1 MQVVLVYSGYE
12 ALDAAIDMR
21 WDNNIY
27 EYQMRTFSYNSHPLS
42 SIMYDILN
50 NIMDDFKTPLAV
62 VVAYD
67 KQFASG
73 LSVYE
78 DIYHSLCRNANEPLV
93 DGLDIPVYFQTNQ
106 ENRGII
112 DVRKGINAD
121 KVVVL
126 LLIDLCMFN
135 GSDWT
140 NYIDEVVKEDK
151 AGTVEVLPVALCQ
164 YAFQIHPELGEQQYI
179 RLQNYDIRDCWQE
192 FLIRFYDDLIRTLR
206 ASNEKLQIF
215 ISHTKKDN
223 DHLGIE
229 KANELK
235 AHLRADTKLNS
246 FYDAN
251 DILDGYSFGDQIKEN
266 VKKSLLVILETET
279 YSDREWCRI
288 EAIVGKENHV
298 PTVVVSLFNGKIL
311 RTFPYLGNTP
321 KIRFD
326 GKWDEVICLLLRTAL
341 DKYYEEKY
349 LEKFKQADG
358 KVIPMM
364 PEFINIGNID
374 RVKQILYPE
383 PPLGNEELEV
393 VKRQFPNIT
402 FSTPSQLFAN
412 SRFLDGKNI
421 AISISE
427 SPDSSTK
434 GIGKT
439 MFEDLSVELARHL
452 LISGAHLVYGGDL
465 SPGGFTE
472 LFKDLAY
479 QYGIYEKDKSLK
491 NYFTNY
497 LAWPIY
503 IGMTP
508 ASQAEYKACRVNCQK
523 AEIPDT
529 IPVGLRDLMLPPT
542 TVENLYYWAESLKA
556 MRQEMESHIDAR
568 IILGGRVT
576 GFKGYMPGLYEEAVN
591 AEKANHPIF
600 LLGGFGG
607 ASACLIQL
615 IKGETSSDKLFEE
628 CCSHHIYQEFVSY
641 LDKEKEEMN
650 FKVLDVFSNNMDIL
664 KNGLSK
670 EDNERLF
677 VTTNV
682 TEIIALVLKGLHTL
696 GS

>member
-1 MQVVLVYSGYE
+1 MV
-12 ALDAAIDMR
+12 
-21 WDNNIY
+21 
-27 EYQMRTFSYNSHPLS
+27 
-42 SIMYDILN
+42 
-50 NIMDDFKTPLAV
+50 DFKTPLAI

-67 KQFASG
+67 KQFTGG
-73 LSVYE
+73 LSIYE
-78 DIYHSLCRNANEPLV
+78 DLYHLLCRNANEPLI

-106 ENRGII
+106 EDGII
-112 DVRKGINAD
+112 YDVRKTINAD

-126 LLIDLCMFN
+126 LLVDLCMFN
-135 GSDWT
+135 SSAWT
-140 NYIDEVVKEDK
+140 NYINELVNDDKNGVVK
-151 AGTVEVLPVALCQ
+151 VLPVALCQ
-164 YAFQIHPELGEQQYI
+164 YAFDINHELGKQQYI
-179 RLQNYDIRDCWQE
+179 RLKSYDIRACWQE
-192 FLIRFYDDLIRTLR
+192 FLIRFYDDLIRTVCD
-206 ASNEKLQIF
+206 SQEKLQIF
-215 ISHTKKDN
+215 ISHTKKDE

-298 PTVVVSLFNGKIL
+298 PTVVVSLFNGKIP

-321 KIRFD
+321 KIRFE
-326 GKWDEVICLLLRTAL
+326 GNWDEVICLLLRTAL
-341 DKYYEEKY
+341 DKYYEERY
-349 LEKFKQADG
+349 LENFRQANS

-364 PEFINIGNID
+364 PEFINIGKVD
-374 RVKQILYPE
+374 GVDQILYPE

-393 VKRQFPNIT
+393 VKRQFPTIT
-402 FSTPSQLFAN
+402 FNTPSQIFSA
-412 SRFLDGKNI
+412 SRFLEGKSV

-427 SPDSSTK
+427 SPDSSTL
-434 GIGKT
+434 GIGKA
-439 MFEDLSVELARHL
+439 MFEDLSVELARHF

-465 SPGGFTE
+465 RPGGFTE

-479 QYGIYEKDKSLK
+479 QYGIYEKDKTLK

-503 IGMTP
+503 IGMSPST
-508 ASQAEYKACRVNCQK
+508 QAEYKSCRVLCQK
-523 AEIPDT
+523 STIPDT
-529 IPVGLRDLMLPPT
+529 IPTDLHSQMVPPS

-556 MRQEMESHIDAR
+556 MRLEMESNIDAR
-568 IILGGRVT
+568 IILGGRVA
-576 GFKGYMPGLYEEAVN
+576 GFKGYMPGLYEEAII
-591 AEKANHPIF
+591 AANCKHPIF

-607 ASACLIQL
+607 AASRLIKL
-615 IKGETSSDKLFEE
+615 LKGETTSEKLFEE
-628 CCSHHIYQEFVSY
+628 CCSHHLYQEFVSY
-641 LDKEKEEMN
+641 LDKEKAEMN
-650 FKVLDVFSNNMDIL
+650 FKALDVFSNNMDVL

-670 EDNERLF
+670 EENEQLF

-696 GS
+696 GR

>member
-1 MQVVLVYSGYE
+1 M
-12 ALDAAIDMR
+12 
-21 WDNNIY
+21 N
-27 EYQMRTFSYNSHPLS
+27 
-42 SIMYDILN
+42 
-50 NIMDDFKTPLAV
+50 DFKTPLAI

-67 KQFASG
+67 MQFTEG
-73 LSVYE
+73 LSIYE
-78 DIYHSLCRNANEPLV
+78 DLYHLLCRNANEPLV

-106 ENRGII
+106 EDGNIY
-112 DVRKGINAD
+112 DVRKAINAD

-126 LLIDLCMFN
+126 LLVDLCMFN
-135 GSDWT
+135 SSAWA
-140 NYIDEVVKEDK
+140 NYINELVNDEKNGVVK
-151 AGTVEVLPVALCQ
+151 VLPVALCQ
-164 YAFQIHPELGEQQYI
+164 YAFGINHELGKQQYI
-179 RLQNYDIRDCWQE
+179 RLKNFNIRDCWKE
-192 FLIRFYDDLIRTLR
+192 FLIRFYDDLIRTLCK
-206 ASNEKLQIF
+206 SQEKLQIF
-215 ISHTKKDN
+215 ISHTKKDE
-223 DHLGIE
+223 DCMGIE

-235 AHLRADTKLNS
+235 AYLRADTKLNS

-266 VKKSLLVILETET
+266 LKKSLLIILETST

-288 EAIVGKENHV
+288 EAIVGKENYV
-298 PTVVVSLFNGKIL
+298 PTVVVSLFNGMIP

-326 GKWDEVICLLLRTAL
+326 TNWDEVICLLLRTAL
-341 DKYYEEKY
+341 DKYYEERY
-349 LEKFKQADG
+349 LENFSQANS

-364 PEFINIGNID
+364 PEFINIGKVDGVN
-374 RVKQILYPE
+374 QILYPE

-393 VKRQFPNIT
+393 VKRQFPTIT
-402 FSTPSQLFAN
+402 FNTPSQIFAA
-412 SRFLDGKNI
+412 SRFLEGKNV

-427 SPDSSTK
+427 SPDSSSL
-434 GIGKT
+434 GIGKA

-452 LISGAHLVYGGDL
+452 LVSGAHLVYGGDL
-465 SPGGFTE
+465 RPGGFTE

-479 QYGIYEKDKSLK
+479 QYGIYEKDKTLK

-508 ASQAEYKACRVNCQK
+508 ATQAEYKSCRVHCQK
-523 AEIPDT
+523 AVIPDT
-529 IPVGLRDLMLPPT
+529 IPVALRDLMVPPT
-542 TVENLYYWAESLKA
+542 TVENMYYWAESLRA

-568 IILGGRVT
+568 IILGGRIT
-576 GFKGYMPGLYEEAVN
+576 GFKGYMPGLYEEATY
-591 AEKANHPIF
+591 AAKANHPLF

-607 ASACLIQL
+607 ASARLIQL
-615 IKGETSSDKLFEE
+615 IKGETSSEELFAE
-628 CCSHHIYQEFVSY
+628 CCSNHSYQDFVSY

-650 FKVLDVFSNNMDIL
+650 FKALDVFSNNMDVL

-696 GS
+696 GR

>member
-1 MQVVLVYSGYE
+1 
-12 ALDAAIDMR
+12 
-21 WDNNIY
+21 
-27 EYQMRTFSYNSHPLS
+27 
-42 SIMYDILN
+42 
-50 NIMDDFKTPLAV
+50 MDDFKTPLAI

-67 KQFASG
+67 KQFTGG
-73 LSVYE
+73 LSIYE
-78 DIYHSLCRNANEPLV
+78 DLYHLLCRNANEPLI

-106 ENRGII
+106 EDGII
-112 DVRKGINAD
+112 YDVRKTINAD

-126 LLIDLCMFN
+126 LLVDLCMFN
-135 GSDWT
+135 SSAWT
-140 NYIDEVVKEDK
+140 DYINELVNDDKNGVVK
-151 AGTVEVLPVALCQ
+151 VLPVALCQ
-164 YAFQIHPELGEQQYI
+164 YAFDINHELGKQQYI
-179 RLQNYDIRDCWQE
+179 RLKSYDIRACWQE
-192 FLIRFYDDLIRTLR
+192 FLIRFYDDLIRTVCD
-206 ASNEKLQIF
+206 SQEKLQIF
-215 ISHTKKDN
+215 ISHTKKDE
-223 DHLGIE
+223 DRLGIE

-235 AHLRADTKLNS
+235 AYLRADTKLNS

-251 DILDGYSFGDQIKEN
+251 DILDGYSFGDQIKAN
-266 VKKSLLVILETET
+266 LKKSLLVILETST

-298 PTVVVSLFNGKIL
+298 PTVVVSLFNGMIP

-321 KIRFD
+321 KIRF
-326 GKWDEVICLLLRTAL
+326 GGNWDEVICLLLRTAL
-341 DKYYEEKY
+341 DKYYEERY
-349 LEKFKQADG
+349 LENFSQANS

-364 PEFINIGNID
+364 PEFINIGKVDGVN
-374 RVKQILYPE
+374 QILYPE

-393 VKRQFPNIT
+393 VKRQFPTIT
-402 FSTPSQLFAN
+402 FNTPSQIFSA
-412 SRFLDGKNI
+412 SRFLEGKNV

-427 SPDSSTK
+427 SPDSSTL
-434 GIGKT
+434 GIGMA

-465 SPGGFTE
+465 RPGGFTE

-479 QYGIYEKDKSLK
+479 QYGIYEKDKSFK

-508 ASQAEYKACRVNCQK
+508 ASQAEYKFCRVNCQK

-529 IPVGLRDLMLPPT
+529 IPVGLRDLMVPPT
-542 TVENLYYWAESLKA
+542 TVENLYYWAESLKS
-556 MRQEMESHIDAR
+556 MRHEMESHIDAR

-576 GFKGYMPGLYEEAVN
+576 GFKGYMPGLYEEAIN
-591 AEKANHPIF
+591 AAKANHPLY

-607 ASACLIQL
+607 ASARLIQL

-628 CCSHHIYQEFVSY
+628 CCSHHLYQEFVSY
-641 LDKEKEEMN
+641 LDKEKREMN
-650 FKVLDVFSNNMDIL
+650 FKVLDVFSNNMSVL

-670 EDNERLF
+670 EENEQLF

-696 GS
+696 GR

>member
-1 MQVVLVYSGYE
+1 
-12 ALDAAIDMR
+12 
-21 WDNNIY
+21 
-27 EYQMRTFSYNSHPLS
+27 
-42 SIMYDILN
+42 
-50 NIMDDFKTPLAV
+50 MDDFKTPLAI

-67 KQFASG
+67 KQFTGG
-73 LSVYE
+73 LSIYE
-78 DIYHSLCRNANEPLV
+78 DLYHLLCRNANEPLI

-106 ENRGII
+106 EDGII
-112 DVRKGINAD
+112 YDVRKTINAD

-126 LLIDLCMFN
+126 LLVDLCMFN
-135 GSDWT
+135 SSAWT
-140 NYIDEVVKEDK
+140 NYINELVNDDKNGVVK
-151 AGTVEVLPVALCQ
+151 VLPVALCQ
-164 YAFQIHPELGEQQYI
+164 YAFDINHELGKQQYI
-179 RLQNYDIRDCWQE
+179 RLKSYDIRACWQE
-192 FLIRFYDDLIRTLR
+192 FLIRFYDDLIRTVCD
-206 ASNEKLQIF
+206 SQEKLQIF
-215 ISHTKKDN
+215 ISHTKKDE
-223 DHLGIE
+223 DRLGIE

-235 AHLRADTKLNS
+235 AYLRADTKLNS

-251 DILDGYSFGDQIKEN
+251 DILDGYSFGDQIKDN
-266 VKKSLLVILETET
+266 LKKSLLVILETST

-298 PTVVVSLFNGKIL
+298 PTIVVSLFNGMIP

-326 GKWDEVICLLLRTAL
+326 GNWDEVICLLLRTAL
-341 DKYYEEKY
+341 DKYYEERY
-349 LEKFKQADG
+349 LENFSQANS

-364 PEFINIGNID
+364 PEFINIGKVDGVN
-374 RVKQILYPE
+374 QIVYPE

-393 VKRQFPNIT
+393 VKRQFPTIT
-402 FSTPSQLFAN
+402 FNTPSQIFSA
-412 SRFLDGKNI
+412 SRFLESKNV

-427 SPDSSTK
+427 SPDSSTL
-434 GIGKT
+434 GIGKA

-465 SPGGFTE
+465 RPGGFTE

-479 QYGIYEKDKSLK
+479 QYGIYEKDKSFK

-508 ASQAEYKACRVNCQK
+508 VSQAEYKVCRVNCQK

-529 IPVGLRDLMLPPT
+529 IPVGLRDLMVPPT
-542 TVENLYYWAESLKA
+542 TVENLYYWAESLKS
-556 MRQEMESHIDAR
+556 MRHEMENHIDAR
-568 IILGGRVT
+568 IILGGRLT
-576 GFKGYMPGLYEEAVN
+576 GFKGYMPGLYEEAIN
-591 AEKANHPIF
+591 AAKANHPLY

-607 ASACLIQL
+607 ASARLIQL
-615 IKGETSSDKLFEE
+615 IKGKTSSDKLFEE
-628 CCSHHIYQEFVSY
+628 CCSHHLYQEFVSY
-641 LDKEKEEMN
+641 LDKEKAEMN
-650 FKVLDVFSNNMDIL
+650 FKVLDVFSNNMSVL

-670 EDNERLF
+670 EENEQLF

-696 GS
+696 GR

>member
-1 MQVVLVYSGYE
+1 M
-12 ALDAAIDMR
+12 
-21 WDNNIY
+21 DN
-27 EYQMRTFSYNSHPLS
+27 
-42 SIMYDILN
+42 
-50 NIMDDFKTPLAV
+50 FKTPLAI

-67 KQFASG
+67 KQFTGG
-73 LSVYE
+73 LSIYE
-78 DIYHSLCRNANEPLV
+78 DLYYLLCRNANEPLI

-106 ENRGII
+106 EDGII
-112 DVRKGINAD
+112 YDVRKTINAD

-126 LLIDLCMFN
+126 LLVDLYMFN
-135 GSDWT
+135 SSAWT
-140 NYIDEVVKEDK
+140 NYINELVNDDKNGVVK
-151 AGTVEVLPVALCQ
+151 VLPVALCQ
-164 YAFQIHPELGEQQYI
+164 YAFDINHELGKQQYI
-179 RLQNYDIRDCWQE
+179 RLKSYDIRACWQE
-192 FLIRFYDDLIRTLR
+192 FLIRFYDDLIRTVCD
-206 ASNEKLQIF
+206 SQEKLQIF
-215 ISHTKKDN
+215 ISHTKKDE
-223 DHLGIE
+223 DRLGIE

-235 AHLRADTKLNS
+235 AYLRADTKLNS

-266 VKKSLLVILETET
+266 LKKSLLVILETST

-288 EAIVGKENHV
+288 EAIVGKANHV
-298 PTVVVSLFNGKIL
+298 PTIVVSLFNGMIP

-326 GKWDEVICLLLRTAL
+326 GNWDEVICLLLRTAL
-341 DKYYEEKY
+341 DKYYEERY
-349 LEKFKQADG
+349 LENFSQANS

-364 PEFINIGNID
+364 PEFINIGKVDGVN
-374 RVKQILYPE
+374 QILYPE

-393 VKRQFPNIT
+393 VKRQFPTIT
-402 FSTPSQLFAN
+402 FNTPSQIFSV
-412 SRFLDGKNI
+412 SRFLEGKNV

-427 SPDSSTK
+427 SPDSSTL
-434 GIGKT
+434 GIGKA

-465 SPGGFTE
+465 RPGGFTE

-479 QYGIYEKDKSLK
+479 QYGIFEKDKSLK

-508 ASQAEYKACRVNCQK
+508 ASQAEYKSCRINCQK

-529 IPVGLRDLMLPPT
+529 IPVDLRDIMVPPT
-542 TVENLYYWAESLKA
+542 TVENLYYWAESLKS
-556 MRQEMESHIDAR
+556 MRHEMESHIDAR

-576 GFKGYMPGLYEEAVN
+576 GFKGYMPGLYEEATN
-591 AEKANHPIF
+591 AAKANHPIF

-607 ASACLIQL
+607 ASARLIQL
-615 IKGETSSDKLFEE
+615 VKGETSSEKLFEE
-628 CCSHHIYQEFVSY
+628 CCSNHSYQDFVSY

-650 FKVLDVFSNNMDIL
+650 FKALDVFSNNMDVL

-670 EDNERLF
+670 EENEQLF

-696 GS
+696 GR

>member
-1 MQVVLVYSGYE
+1 M
-12 ALDAAIDMR
+12 
-21 WDNNIY
+21 DN
-27 EYQMRTFSYNSHPLS
+27 
-42 SIMYDILN
+42 
-50 NIMDDFKTPLAV
+50 FKTPLAI

-67 KQFASG
+67 KQFTGG
-73 LSVYE
+73 LSIYE
-78 DIYHSLCRNANEPLV
+78 DLYYLLCRNANEPLI

-106 ENRGII
+106 EDGII
-112 DVRKGINAD
+112 YDVRKTINAD

-126 LLIDLCMFN
+126 LLVDLYMFN
-135 GSDWT
+135 SSAWT
-140 NYIDEVVKEDK
+140 NYINELVNDDKNGVVK
-151 AGTVEVLPVALCQ
+151 VLPVALCQ
-164 YAFQIHPELGEQQYI
+164 YAFDINHELGKQQYI
-179 RLQNYDIRDCWQE
+179 RLKSYDIRACWQE
-192 FLIRFYDDLIRTLR
+192 FLIRFYDDLIRTVCD
-206 ASNEKLQIF
+206 SQEKLQIF
-215 ISHTKKDN
+215 ISHTKKDE
-223 DHLGIE
+223 DRLGIE

-235 AHLRADTKLNS
+235 AYLRADTKLNS

-266 VKKSLLVILETET
+266 LKKSLLVILETST

-298 PTVVVSLFNGKIL
+298 PTIVVSLFNGMIP

-326 GKWDEVICLLLRTAL
+326 GNWDEVICLLLRTAL
-341 DKYYEEKY
+341 DKYYEERY
-349 LEKFKQADG
+349 LENFSQANS

-364 PEFINIGNID
+364 PEFINIGKVDGVN
-374 RVKQILYPE
+374 QILYPE

-393 VKRQFPNIT
+393 VKRQFPTIT
-402 FSTPSQLFAN
+402 FNTPSQIFSV
-412 SRFLDGKNI
+412 SRFLEGKNV

-427 SPDSSTK
+427 SPDSSTL
-434 GIGKT
+434 GIGKA

-465 SPGGFTE
+465 RPGGFTE

-479 QYGIYEKDKSLK
+479 QYGIFEKDKSLK

-508 ASQAEYKACRVNCQK
+508 ASQAEYKSCRINCQK

-529 IPVGLRDLMLPPT
+529 IPVDLRDIMVPPT
-542 TVENLYYWAESLKA
+542 TVENLYYWAESLKS
-556 MRQEMESHIDAR
+556 MRHEMESHIDAR

-576 GFKGYMPGLYEEAVN
+576 GFKGYMPGLYEEATN
-591 AEKANHPIF
+591 AAKANHPIF

-607 ASACLIQL
+607 ASARLIQL
-615 IKGETSSDKLFEE
+615 VKGETSSEKLFAE
-628 CCSHHIYQEFVSY
+628 CCSNHSYQDFVSY

-650 FKVLDVFSNNMDIL
+650 FKALDVFSNNMDVL

-670 EDNERLF
+670 EENEQLF

-696 GS
+696 GR

>member
-1 MQVVLVYSGYE
+1 MV
-12 ALDAAIDMR
+12 
-21 WDNNIY
+21 
-27 EYQMRTFSYNSHPLS
+27 
-42 SIMYDILN
+42 
-50 NIMDDFKTPLAV
+50 DFKTPLAI

-67 KQFASG
+67 KQFTGG
-73 LSVYE
+73 LSIYE
-78 DIYHSLCRNANEPLV
+78 DLYHLLCRNANEPLI

-106 ENRGII
+106 ENGII
-112 DVRKGINAD
+112 YDVRKTINAD

-126 LLIDLCMFN
+126 LLVDLCMFN
-135 GSDWT
+135 SSAWT
-140 NYIDEVVKEDK
+140 NYINELVNDDKNGVVK
-151 AGTVEVLPVALCQ
+151 VLPVALCQ
-164 YAFQIHPELGEQQYI
+164 YAFDINHELGKQQYI
-179 RLQNYDIRDCWQE
+179 RLKSYDIRACWQE
-192 FLIRFYDDLIRTLR
+192 FLIRFYDDLIRTVCD
-206 ASNEKLQIF
+206 SQEKLQIF
-215 ISHTKKDN
+215 ISHTKKDE

-298 PTVVVSLFNGKIL
+298 PTVVVSLFNGKIP

-321 KIRFD
+321 KIRFE
-326 GKWDEVICLLLRTAL
+326 GNWDEVICLLLRTAL
-341 DKYYEEKY
+341 DKYYEERY
-349 LEKFKQADG
+349 LENFRQANS

-364 PEFINIGNID
+364 PEFINIGKVD
-374 RVKQILYPE
+374 GVDQILYPE

-393 VKRQFPNIT
+393 VKRQFPTIT
-402 FSTPSQLFAN
+402 FNTPSQIFSA
-412 SRFLDGKNI
+412 SRFLEGKSV

-427 SPDSSTK
+427 SPDSSTL
-434 GIGKT
+434 GIGKA

-465 SPGGFTE
+465 RPGGFTE

-479 QYGIYEKDKSLK
+479 QYGIYEKDKTLK

-503 IGMTP
+503 IGMSPST
-508 ASQAEYKACRVNCQK
+508 QAEYKSCRVLCQK
-523 AEIPDT
+523 STIPDT
-529 IPVGLRDLMLPPT
+529 IPTDLHSQMVPPS

-556 MRQEMESHIDAR
+556 MRLEMESNIDAR
-568 IILGGRVT
+568 IILGGRVA
-576 GFKGYMPGLYEEAVN
+576 GFKGYMPGLYEEAII
-591 AEKANHPIF
+591 AANCKHPIF

-607 ASACLIQL
+607 AASRLIKL
-615 IKGETSSDKLFEE
+615 LKGETTSEKLFEE
-628 CCSHHIYQEFVSY
+628 CCSHHLYQEFVSY
-641 LDKEKEEMN
+641 LDKEKAEMN
-650 FKVLDVFSNNMDIL
+650 FKVLDVFSNNMSVL

-670 EDNERLF
+670 EENEQLF

-696 GS
+696 GR

>member
-1 MQVVLVYSGYE
+1 M
-12 ALDAAIDMR
+12 
-21 WDNNIY
+21 DN
-27 EYQMRTFSYNSHPLS
+27 
-42 SIMYDILN
+42 
-50 NIMDDFKTPLAV
+50 FKTPLAI

-67 KQFASG
+67 KQFTGG
-73 LSVYE
+73 LSIYE
-78 DIYHSLCRNANEPLV
+78 DLYYLLCRNANEPLI

-106 ENRGII
+106 EDGII
-112 DVRKGINAD
+112 YDVRKTINAD

-126 LLIDLCMFN
+126 LLVDLYMFN
-135 GSDWT
+135 SSAWT
-140 NYIDEVVKEDK
+140 NYINELVNDDKNGVVK
-151 AGTVEVLPVALCQ
+151 VLPVALCQ
-164 YAFQIHPELGEQQYI
+164 YAFDINHELGKQQYI
-179 RLQNYDIRDCWQE
+179 RLKSYDIRACWQE
-192 FLIRFYDDLIRTLR
+192 FLIRFYDDLIRTVCD
-206 ASNEKLQIF
+206 SQEKLQIF
-215 ISHTKKDN
+215 ISHTKKDE
-223 DHLGIE
+223 DRLGIE

-235 AHLRADTKLNS
+235 AYLRADTKLNS

-266 VKKSLLVILETET
+266 LKKSLLVILETST
-279 YSDREWCRI
+279 YSDRERCRI

-298 PTVVVSLFNGKIL
+298 PTIVVSLFNGMIP

-326 GKWDEVICLLLRTAL
+326 GNWDEVICLLLRTAL
-341 DKYYEEKY
+341 DKYYEERY
-349 LEKFKQADG
+349 LENFSQANS

-364 PEFINIGNID
+364 PEFINIGKVDGVN
-374 RVKQILYPE
+374 QILYPE

-393 VKRQFPNIT
+393 VKRQFPTIT
-402 FSTPSQLFAN
+402 FNTPSQIFSV
-412 SRFLDGKNI
+412 SRFLEGKNV

-427 SPDSSTK
+427 SPDSSTL
-434 GIGKT
+434 GIGKA

-465 SPGGFTE
+465 RPGGFTE

-479 QYGIYEKDKSLK
+479 QYGIFEKDKSLK

-508 ASQAEYKACRVNCQK
+508 ASQAEYKSCRINCQK

-529 IPVGLRDLMLPPT
+529 IPVDLRDIMVPPT
-542 TVENLYYWAESLKA
+542 TVENLYYWAESLKS
-556 MRQEMESHIDAR
+556 MRHEMESHIDAR

-576 GFKGYMPGLYEEAVN
+576 GFKGYMPGLYEEATN
-591 AEKANHPIF
+591 AAKANHPIF

-607 ASACLIQL
+607 ASARLIQL
-615 IKGETSSDKLFEE
+615 VKGETSSEKLFAE
-628 CCSHHIYQEFVSY
+628 CCSNHSYQDFVSY
-641 LDKEKEEMN
+641 LDKEKGVMN
-650 FKVLDVFSNNMDIL
+650 FKVLDVFSNNMSVL

-670 EDNERLF
+670 EENEQLF

-696 GS
+696 GR

>member
-1 MQVVLVYSGYE
+1 
-12 ALDAAIDMR
+12 
-21 WDNNIY
+21 
-27 EYQMRTFSYNSHPLS
+27 
-42 SIMYDILN
+42 
-50 NIMDDFKTPLAV
+50 MDDFKTPLAI

-67 KQFASG
+67 MQFTEG
-73 LSVYE
+73 LSIYE
-78 DIYHSLCRNANEPLV
+78 DLYHLLCRNANEPLV

-106 ENRGII
+106 EDGNIY
-112 DVRKGINAD
+112 DVRKAINAD

-126 LLIDLCMFN
+126 LLVDLCMFN
-135 GSDWT
+135 SSAWA
-140 NYIDEVVKEDK
+140 NYINELVNDEKNRVVK
-151 AGTVEVLPVALCQ
+151 VLPVALCQ
-164 YAFQIHPELGEQQYI
+164 YAFGINHELGKQQYI
-179 RLQNYDIRDCWQE
+179 RLKNFNIRDCWKE
-192 FLIRFYDDLIRTLR
+192 FLIRFYDDLIRTLCK
-206 ASNEKLQIF
+206 SEEKLQIF
-215 ISHTKKDN
+215 ISHTKKDE
-223 DHLGIE
+223 DRMGIE

-235 AHLRADTKLNS
+235 AYLRADTKLNS

-251 DILDGYSFGDQIKEN
+251 DILDGYSFGDQITEN
-266 VKKSLLVILETET
+266 LKKSLLIILETST

-288 EAIVGKENHV
+288 EAIVGKENYV
-298 PTVVVSLFNGKIL
+298 PTVVVSLFNGMIP

-326 GKWDEVICLLLRTAL
+326 ANWDEVICLLLRTAL
-341 DKYYEEKY
+341 DKYYEERY
-349 LEKFKQADG
+349 LENFSQANS

-364 PEFINIGNID
+364 PEFINIGKVDGVN
-374 RVKQILYPE
+374 QILYPE

-393 VKRQFPNIT
+393 VKRQFPTIT
-402 FSTPSQLFAN
+402 FNTPSQIFAA
-412 SRFLDGKNI
+412 SRFLEGKNV

-427 SPDSSTK
+427 SPDSSSL
-434 GIGKT
+434 GIGKA

-452 LISGAHLVYGGDL
+452 LVSGAHLVYGGDL
-465 SPGGFTE
+465 RPDGFTE

-479 QYGIYEKDKSLK
+479 QYGIYEKDKTLK

-508 ASQAEYKACRVNCQK
+508 ATQAEYKSCRVHCQK
-523 AEIPDT
+523 AAIPDT
-529 IPVGLRDLMLPPT
+529 IPVALRDLMVPPT
-542 TVENLYYWAESLKA
+542 TVENMYYWAESLRA

-568 IILGGRVT
+568 IILGGRIT
-576 GFKGYMPGLYEEAVN
+576 GFKGYMPGLYEEATY
-591 AEKANHPIF
+591 AAKANHPLF

-607 ASACLIQL
+607 ASARLIQL
-615 IKGETSSDKLFEE
+615 IKGETSSEELFAE
-628 CCSHHIYQEFVSY
+628 CCSNHSYQDFVSY

-650 FKVLDVFSNNMDIL
+650 FKALDVFSNNMDVL

-696 GS
+696 GRRTL

>member
-1 MQVVLVYSGYE
+1 
-12 ALDAAIDMR
+12 
-21 WDNNIY
+21 
-27 EYQMRTFSYNSHPLS
+27 
-42 SIMYDILN
+42 
-50 NIMDDFKTPLAV
+50 MDDFKTPLAI

-67 KQFASG
+67 MQFTEG
-73 LSVYE
+73 LSIYE
-78 DIYHSLCRNANEPLV
+78 DLYHLLCRNANEPLV

-106 ENRGII
+106 EDGNIY
-112 DVRKGINAD
+112 DVRKAINAD

-126 LLIDLCMFN
+126 LLVDLCMFN
-135 GSDWT
+135 SSAWA
-140 NYIDEVVKEDK
+140 NYINELVNDEKNGVVK
-151 AGTVEVLPVALCQ
+151 VLPVALCQ
-164 YAFQIHPELGEQQYI
+164 YAFGINHELGKQQYI
-179 RLQNYDIRDCWQE
+179 RLKNFNIRDCWKE
-192 FLIRFYDDLIRTLR
+192 FLIRFYDDLIRTLCK
-206 ASNEKLQIF
+206 SEEKLQIF
-215 ISHTKKDN
+215 ISHTKKDE
-223 DHLGIE
+223 DRMGIE

-235 AHLRADTKLNS
+235 AYLRADTKLNS

-266 VKKSLLVILETET
+266 LKKSLLIILETST

-288 EAIVGKENHV
+288 EAIVGKENYV
-298 PTVVVSLFNGKIL
+298 PTVVVSLFNGMIP

-326 GKWDEVICLLLRTAL
+326 ANWDEVICLLLRTAL
-341 DKYYEEKY
+341 DKYYEERY
-349 LEKFKQADG
+349 LENFSHANS

-364 PEFINIGNID
+364 PEFINIGKVDGVN
-374 RVKQILYPE
+374 QILYPE

-393 VKRQFPNIT
+393 VKRQFPTIT
-402 FSTPSQLFAN
+402 FNTPSQIFAA
-412 SRFLDGKNI
+412 SRFLEGKNV

-427 SPDSSTK
+427 SPDSSSL
-434 GIGKT
+434 GIGKA

-452 LISGAHLVYGGDL
+452 LVSGAHLVYGSDL
-465 SPGGFTE
+465 RPGGFTE

-479 QYGIYEKDKSLK
+479 QYGIYEKDKTLK

-508 ASQAEYKACRVNCQK
+508 ATQAEYKSCRVHCQK
-523 AEIPDT
+523 AAIPDI
-529 IPVGLRDLMLPPT
+529 IPVALRDLMVPPT
-542 TVENLYYWAESLKA
+542 TVENMYYWAESLRA

-568 IILGGRVT
+568 IILGGRIT
-576 GFKGYMPGLYEEAVN
+576 GFKGYMPGLYEEATY
-591 AEKANHPIF
+591 AAKANHPLF

-607 ASACLIQL
+607 ASARLIQL
-615 IKGETSSDKLFEE
+615 IKGETSSEELFAE
-628 CCSHHIYQEFVSY
+628 CCSNHSYQDFVSY

-650 FKVLDVFSNNMDIL
+650 FKALDVFSNNMDVL

-696 GS
+696 GR

>member
-1 MQVVLVYSGYE
+1 
-12 ALDAAIDMR
+12 
-21 WDNNIY
+21 
-27 EYQMRTFSYNSHPLS
+27 
-42 SIMYDILN
+42 
-50 NIMDDFKTPLAV
+50 MDDFKTPLAI

-67 KQFASG
+67 KQFTGG
-73 LSVYE
+73 LSIYE
-78 DIYHSLCRNANEPLV
+78 DLYHLLCRNANEPLI

-106 ENRGII
+106 EDGII
-112 DVRKGINAD
+112 YDVRKTINAN

-126 LLIDLCMFN
+126 LLVDLCMFN
-135 GSDWT
+135 SSAWT
-140 NYIDEVVKEDK
+140 NYINELVNDDKNGVVK
-151 AGTVEVLPVALCQ
+151 VLPVALCQ
-164 YAFQIHPELGEQQYI
+164 YAFDINHELGKQQYI
-179 RLQNYDIRDCWQE
+179 RLKSYDIRACWQE
-192 FLIRFYDDLIRTLR
+192 FLIRFYDDLIRTVCD
-206 ASNEKLQIF
+206 SQEKLQIF
-215 ISHTKKDN
+215 INHTKKDE
-223 DHLGIE
+223 DCLGIE

-235 AHLRADTKLNS
+235 AYLRADTKLNS

-251 DILDGYSFGDQIKEN
+251 DILDGYSFGDQIKDN
-266 VKKSLLVILETET
+266 LKKSLLVILETST

-298 PTVVVSLFNGKIL
+298 PTVVVSLFNGMIP

-326 GKWDEVICLLLRTAL
+326 GNWDEVICLLLRTAL
-341 DKYYEEKY
+341 DKYYEERY
-349 LEKFKQADG
+349 LENFSQANS

-364 PEFINIGNID
+364 PEFINIGKVDGVN
-374 RVKQILYPE
+374 QILYPE

-393 VKRQFPNIT
+393 VKRQFPTIT
-402 FSTPSQLFAN
+402 FKTPSQIFSA
-412 SRFLDGKNI
+412 SRFLEGKNV

-427 SPDSSTK
+427 SPDSSTL
-434 GIGKT
+434 GIGKA

-465 SPGGFTE
+465 RPGGFTE

-479 QYGIYEKDKSLK
+479 QYGIYEKDKSFK

-508 ASQAEYKACRVNCQK
+508 ASQAEYKVCRVNCQK

-529 IPVGLRDLMLPPT
+529 IPVGLRDLMVPPT
-542 TVENLYYWAESLKA
+542 TVENLYYWAESLKS
-556 MRQEMESHIDAR
+556 MRHEMESHIDAR

-576 GFKGYMPGLYEEAVN
+576 GFKGYMPGLYEEAIN
-591 AEKANHPIF
+591 AAKANHPLY

-607 ASACLIQL
+607 ASARLIQL

-628 CCSHHIYQEFVSY
+628 CCSHHLYQEFVSY
-641 LDKEKEEMN
+641 LDKEKVEMN
-650 FKVLDVFSNNMDIL
+650 FKVLDVFSNNMSVL

-670 EDNERLF
+670 EENEQLF

-696 GS
+696 GR

>member
-1 MQVVLVYSGYE
+1 
-12 ALDAAIDMR
+12 
-21 WDNNIY
+21 
-27 EYQMRTFSYNSHPLS
+27 
-42 SIMYDILN
+42 
-50 NIMDDFKTPLAV
+50 MDDFKTPLAI

-67 KQFASG
+67 KQFTGG
-73 LSVYE
+73 LSIYE
-78 DIYHSLCRNANEPLV
+78 DLYHLLCRNANEPLI

-106 ENRGII
+106 EDGII
-112 DVRKGINAD
+112 YDVRKTINAD

-126 LLIDLCMFN
+126 LLVDLCMFN
-135 GSDWT
+135 SSAWT
-140 NYIDEVVKEDK
+140 NYINELVNDDKNGVVK
-151 AGTVEVLPVALCQ
+151 VLPVALCQ
-164 YAFQIHPELGEQQYI
+164 YAFDINHELGKQQYI
-179 RLQNYDIRDCWQE
+179 RLKSYDIRACWQE
-192 FLIRFYDDLIRTLR
+192 FLIRFYDDLIRTVCD
-206 ASNEKLQIF
+206 SQEKLQIF
-215 ISHTKKDN
+215 ISHTKKDK

-298 PTVVVSLFNGKIL
+298 PTVVVSLFNGKIP

-321 KIRFD
+321 KIRFE
-326 GKWDEVICLLLRTAL
+326 GNWDEVICLLLRTAL
-341 DKYYEEKY
+341 DKYYEERY
-349 LEKFKQADG
+349 LENFRQANS

-364 PEFINIGNID
+364 PEFINIGKVDGVN
-374 RVKQILYPE
+374 QIFYPE

-393 VKRQFPNIT
+393 VKRQFPTIT
-402 FSTPSQLFAN
+402 FNTPSQIFSA
-412 SRFLDGKNI
+412 SRFLEGKSV

-427 SPDSSTK
+427 SPDSSTL
-434 GIGKT
+434 GIGKA

-465 SPGGFTE
+465 RPGGFTE

-479 QYGIYEKDKSLK
+479 QYGIYEKDKTLK

-503 IGMTP
+503 IGMSPST
-508 ASQAEYKACRVNCQK
+508 QAEYKSCRVLCQK
-523 AEIPDT
+523 STIPDT
-529 IPVGLRDLMLPPT
+529 IPTDLHSQMVPPS

-556 MRQEMESHIDAR
+556 MRLEMESNIDAR
-568 IILGGRVT
+568 IILGGRVA
-576 GFKGYMPGLYEEAVN
+576 GFKGYMPGLYEEAII
-591 AEKANHPIF
+591 AANCKHPIF

-607 ASACLIQL
+607 AASRLIKL
-615 IKGETSSDKLFEE
+615 LKGETTSEKLFEE
-628 CCSHHIYQEFVSY
+628 CCSNHSYQDFVSY
-641 LDKEKEEMN
+641 LDKEKAEMN
-650 FKVLDVFSNNMDIL
+650 FKALDVFSNNMDVL

-696 GS
+696 GR